1 MFRILFVIFLFGF
14 ILLSLLGFSVLRSF
28 RDFFS
33 GNPKSKQRATSQSRH
48 RSQTKSSTN
57 SQKQSRKKVI
67 AADEGEYVDYEEVK
81 D

>member
-28 RDFFS
+28 RDFFF
-33 GNPKSKQRATSQSRH
+33 GNPKSKQRTASQNRKNT
-48 RSQTKSSTN
+48 QTKSSTK
-57 SQKQSRKKVI
+57 SQQQNRKKVI

-81 D
+81 E

>member
-28 RDFFS
+28 RDFFF
-33 GNPKSKQRATSQSRH
+33 GNPKSRQRAASQNRKS
-48 RSQTKSSTN
+48 SQTKSSTK
-57 SQKQSRKKVI
+57 SQQQNRKKVI

>member
-1 MFRILFVIFLFGF
+1 MFRILFIIFLFGF

-28 RDFFS
+28 KEFFFGS
-33 GNPKSKQRATSQSRH
+33 PKSKQRAASQNRQ
-48 RSQTKSSTN
+48 RNQTKNSTN

-81 D
+81 N